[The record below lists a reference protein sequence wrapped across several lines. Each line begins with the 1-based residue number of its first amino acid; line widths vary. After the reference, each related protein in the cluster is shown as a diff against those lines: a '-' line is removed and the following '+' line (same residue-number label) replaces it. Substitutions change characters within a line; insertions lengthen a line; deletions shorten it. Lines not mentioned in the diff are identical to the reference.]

1 MSLKSKVL
9 ILVLGAALAVIA
21 GHTLTATTLHSAI
34 SLTASAVWGS

>member
-21 GHTLTATTLHSAI
+21 GRTLSATTLHSA
-34 SLTASAVWGS
+34 LGVMASAVWGS